1 MKRFIPFL
9 AVATLATA
17 SLGAS
22 AQGLYG
28 ELGYTPLKL
37 EGSVGGLGVTSKPSS
52 ARGIIGYELND
63 NLAVESMLSLGVRDS
78 AVKVGGFNLGG
89 KAEVDNMIGVFVKP
103 KVHVGEGL
111 EVFGRL
117 GATRAKLS
125 IGSENASDTSIAYGL
140 GASYHINSQLSLNAD
155 YMTYHDKDDITL
167 KGFTVGVG
175 YKF

>member
-1 MKRFIPFL
+1 MKRLIPL
-9 AVATLATA
+9 VAIATLATA
-17 SLGAS
+17 SMAVN

-28 ELGYTPLKL
+28 ELGYTSLKL
-37 EGSVGGLGVTSKPSS
+37 EGKVSGVGVTSKPSNL
-52 ARGIIGYELND
+52 RGIVGYELND
-63 NLAVESMLSLGVRDS
+63 NLAVESMLSLGLRDS
-78 AVKVGGFNLGG
+78 SVKVGGFNSGG
-89 KAEVDNMIGVFVKP
+89 SAEVDNMIGVFVKP

-140 GASYHINSQLSLNAD
+140 GASYHINSQLSVNAD

>member
-1 MKRFIPFL
+1 MKRLIPVL
-9 AVATLATA
+9 AIATLATSA
-17 SLGAS
+17 ITAQ

-28 ELGYTPLKL
+28 EVGYTPLKL
-37 EGSVGGLGVTSKPSS
+37 EGSVDGIGVTSKPSNV
-52 ARGIIGYELND
+52 RGIIGYELND